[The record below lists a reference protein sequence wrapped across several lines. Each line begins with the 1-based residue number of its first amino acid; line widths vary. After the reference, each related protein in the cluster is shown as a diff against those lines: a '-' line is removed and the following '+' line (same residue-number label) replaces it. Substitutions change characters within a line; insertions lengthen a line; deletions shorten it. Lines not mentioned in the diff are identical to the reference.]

1 MRSSTEVFELGR
13 KKKKNSKK
21 GKQVIKAV
29 PVKKISEVIE
39 EKDNIDK
46 ANEGEEAIK
55 PNVESAEYT
64 QEKVEVEVPEKE
76 EEETKEKVEGEVPE
90 KEEEETEEKAE
101 GEVPEKEEEE
111 TEEKVEGEVPEK
123 EEEEIEEK
131 AEVEVPEKAE
141 EEPQE
146 KAEIEEPEKAKEQH
160 KETLEHAI
168 NPELDIEADIVPAVN
183 FALQHNGV
191 KTIKSIIIKNNSD
204 LKYANAELRITSDS
218 DFSLPYH
225 EYIEYIPEKTDFEIR
240 NIDLKLNGN
249 VLAGLTERITDN
261 LNIELIC
268 DGKIV
273 FAKRNEITVLA
284 YDEWHGYLVYPEL
297 LSAFI
302 TPNHPAITKII
313 ARGAELLEKWT
324 DDPSFTG
331 YQRQDP
337 DNVLKQAA
345 AVYGAI
351 QEQNIV
357 YSVPPASF
365 EKVGQRIRLCDSVIE
380 NKMGTCIDMTLLY
393 ASALEAVG
401 LNPILIIKPGH
412 IFAGV
417 WLEEQTFPESVQDDP
432 SLLSKKIAEGVNE
445 MAVVE
450 CTAMNAK
457 KSMSFDEA
465 SAAAVKKVPEAIC
478 IIDVKRSRCSG
489 IRPIPSRIKTES
501 GWEIERPKLD
511 ENEITVAPK
520 NLLDTVGTDDM
531 EETPATRKQQWE
543 RKLLDLG
550 LRNSLINLR
559 MSKTTVPLM
568 ISSIDDLEDALADG
582 DDFSVLPCPEDIS
595 VPKTVT
601 FDHIHELG
609 ETVSVIQSEFK
620 NHRLRSIFN
629 ESKLNATVKE
639 LYRASKTSIEENGAN
654 TLYIALGLL
663 RWYENPK
670 STRARYAPVLLLP
683 IEIVRKSAAKGYV
696 IRLRDE
702 DAVMNI
708 TILEKLKQDF
718 EINIS
723 GLDPLPLDEHGID
736 TRKVFTVIRKAVMDR
751 KNWDVLESAY
761 LGIFSFSQFVMWN
774 DIRNRS
780 DELEKNKI
788 VKSLMEGRITW
799 ESEEMELG
807 KKVPEDNVLL
817 PLPADASQLYAIE
830 AASRGESFVLHGP
843 PGTGKSQTITALIAN
858 ALAQGKT
865 VLFVAE
871 KMAALEV
878 VQKRLEKIG
887 IGDFC
892 LELHSNKSKKRAVL
906 EQLRKASDVTKHRS
920 SEAYAAK
927 AESIANLRKELDIYQ
942 AALHRKHDCGKSL
955 YELINIY
962 ESNSQYGDLASFS
975 EEIINNMTEEMLEE
989 FAVTVQRVIAAAKAV
1004 GHPYEHPLTYVGA
1017 KIYTQHLRMQLP
1029 EKLSAYKNAVE
1040 EIQLPL
1046 RNFGIAADLKTE
1058 TFALS
1063 ETAVK
1068 IAKETALWFDLPKAW
1083 AKNENITTYL
1093 FGVWEM
1099 CEHFNRKRA
1108 TYGRMSQQWKP
1119 DFFSLDG
1126 HALLLEYRDVNTK
1139 WFLAKNHGI
1148 KKIFKQLSQYAN
1160 SPISK
1165 EDIEKILTELS
1176 DYQVEVQE
1184 ADRLFGMYGDDL
1196 GSLYNGND
1204 TDWTDIS
1211 KKTEIA
1217 KESAA
1222 KLEELT
1228 GSDDYRIKYCSD
1240 KEIKEPVNALLGL
1253 WEQLA
1258 SARSELYGLLDI
1270 TKPDEAEWTENE
1282 LKLCS
1287 DIKENSD
1294 TLKEWISW
1302 NDIADDAEAKGLKPV
1317 TDAYR
1322 CGMAHDRVEGSYKK
1336 TIAKLLAMKVIDGSM
1351 VLNKFSGPVF
1361 DEKIEQ
1367 FKRMDSELTALTR
1380 KEIYCR
1386 LAAKVPNFSREA
1398 AQSSELGILQR
1409 AIRSNG
1415 RGISIRRLLEQI
1427 PNMLPR
1433 LCPCMLMSPI
1443 SAAQYL
1449 DPNREPF
1456 DIVVFDEASQLPTCK
1471 AIGALARGKN
1481 AVIVG
1486 DPKQMPPT
1494 SFFANNSVDE
1504 DNLDIEDLES
1514 ILDDCLALSMP
1525 QTHLLWH
1532 YRSRHESLIAFSNH
1546 EFYENKLYTFPSVN
1560 DREAKVRLVHVDG
1573 VFDRG
1578 KTRQN
1583 RVEAETVIEE
1593 LKRRC
1598 HDTNDSKYSVGVV
1611 TFNINQQNLID
1622 DLLTE
1627 ACKDDPELEEWAY
1640 HSDEPIFIKNL
1651 ENVQGDER
1659 DVILFSVGYGPDS
1672 DGRVSMNFGPL
1683 NREGGWRRLNVAV
1696 SRARCEMMV
1705 YSSLAPDMINLSRT
1719 SAEGVASLKTFLE
1732 YASGKEMTHDRNTVR
1747 SDINNQSGIADC
1759 ICKALEENGYKAE
1772 RMVGHSEYRVDVGVV
1787 DPNVPEKY
1795 ILGILLDG
1803 GSYKSAKTTRDRE
1816 LAQIDVLKS
1825 LGWNIIR
1832 IWSMDW
1838 WDNSNKEINRILDM
1852 LERLKENPES
1862 EEEEISEPE
1871 NVIDFS
1877 DSDEEIKECEIK
1889 TYEATALELT
1899 KASVDILLTP
1909 RFKDMNR
1916 RRLKSVIENE
1926 APITEE
1932 LLVRRVIKS
1941 FGIPRMT
1948 EKLQKIMSD
1957 MIGLLT
1963 TPKIKQGD
1971 TLIYWS
1977 DKVKPSVYK
1986 HFRKN
1991 GEGDNY
1997 RDANDVPYAEAANAV
2012 IYLLYDE
2019 ASVGKSDLIKEAAKL
2034 MNYTARGVIIDVF
2047 EGAIEL
2053 LLKQELLTVDENE
2066 ICSLTHSGMERA
2078 EYNRTES

>member
-1 MRSSTEVFELGR
+1 M
-13 KKKKNSKK
+13 
-21 GKQVIKAV
+21 
-29 PVKKISEVIE
+29 
-39 EKDNIDK
+39 
-46 ANEGEEAIK
+46 
-55 PNVESAEYT
+55 ESAENT
-64 QEKVEVEVPEKE
+64 EVQAEEKTEVAEPETA
-76 EEETKEKVEGEVPE
+76 EETPEEKSEVAESEKSAEEPE
-90 KEEEETEEKAE
+90 VKTEVAEPETAEEVTEEKS
-101 GEVPEKEEEE
+101 EVTEPETAEKEPEVK
-111 TEEKVEGEVPEK
+111 TEV
-123 EEEEIEEK
+123 
-131 AEVEVPEKAE
+131 
-141 EEPQE
+141 
-146 KAEIEEPEKAKEQH
+146 EEPETAE
-160 KETLEHAI
+160 ETPEEKSEVAEPETAEEVTEEILELAI

-191 KTIKSIIIKNNSD
+191 KTIKSIVIKNNSD
-204 LKYANAELRITSDS
+204 VKYANAELRITSDS
-218 DFSLPYH
+218 DFSIPYH
-225 EYIEYIPEKTDFEIR
+225 EYIEYIPEKSNFEIR

-249 VLAGLTERITDN
+249 VLAGLTERITGN

-268 DGKIV
+268 DSKIV
-273 FAKRNEITVLA
+273 FAKQNEMTVLA
-284 YDEWHGYLVYPEL
+284 YDEWHGFLVYPEL
-297 LSAFI
+297 LSAFV
-302 TPNHPAITKII
+302 TPNHPAITKIVSK
-313 ARGAELLEKWT
+313 GAEILEKWT

-337 DNVLKQAA
+337 DSVLKQAA

-365 EKVGQRIRLCDSVIE
+365 EKVGQRIRLCDSVLE

-432 SLLSKKIAEGVNE
+432 SLLSKKLAEGVNE

-465 SAAAVKKVPEAIC
+465 SAAAVKEVPEAVC

-489 IRPIPSRIKTES
+489 IRPIPARIKTEN
-501 GWEIERPKLD
+501 GWEIERPELD
-511 ENEITVAPK
+511 ENELTAAPK
-520 NLLDTVGTDDM
+520 NLSDTVGTDET

-550 LRNSLINLR
+550 LRNALINFR

-582 DDFSVLPCPEDIS
+582 EDFSVLPCPEDIS

-601 FDHIHELG
+601 FDNIHELG
-609 ETVSVIQSEFK
+609 ETAPLIQSEFK
-620 NHRLRSIFN
+620 NHRLRSVFN
-629 ESKLNATVKE
+629 ESKLNAAVKE

-670 STRARYAPVLLLP
+670 SARARYAPVLLLP

-696 IRLRDE
+696 IRLRDDE
-702 DAVMNI
+702 AVMNI

-718 EINIS
+718 DISIS

-736 TRKVFTVIRKAVMDR
+736 TRKVFTIIRKAVMDR

-780 DELEKNKI
+780 EELEKNKI
-788 VKSLMEGRITW
+788 VKSLMEGRMTW
-799 ESEEMELG
+799 DAPEMELG
-807 KKVPEDNVLL
+807 KRVSEDNVLL

-906 EQLRKASDVTKHRS
+906 EQLRKASEVTKHRS

-927 AESIANLRKELDIYQ
+927 AESIANLRKELDIYE
-942 AALHRKHDCGKSL
+942 AALHRKHDFGKSL
-955 YELINIY
+955 YDLINIY
-962 ESNSQYGDLASFS
+962 ELNSQYDDVASFS
-975 EEIINNMTEEMLEE
+975 EEIIDNMTEEMLEDFE
-989 FAVTVQRVIAAAKAV
+989 ITVQRVIAAAKAV
-1004 GHPYEHPLTYVGA
+1004 GHPYEHPLTYIGA
-1017 KIYTQHLRMQLP
+1017 TIYTQHLRMQLP
-1029 EKLSAYKNAVE
+1029 EKLSAYQKAVE
-1040 EIQLPL
+1040 EIELPL

-1068 IAKETALWFDLPKAW
+1068 IAKETALWLNLPKAW

-1108 TYGRMSQQWKP
+1108 TYERMSQKWKP

-1139 WFLAKNHGI
+1139 WFLAKNLGI

-1160 SPISK
+1160 EPITK

-1196 GSLYNGND
+1196 GSLYNGDN

-1240 KEIKEPVNALLGL
+1240 KEMKEPVNALLDR

-1258 SARSELYGLLDI
+1258 SARKELYGLLDI
-1270 TKPDEAEWTENE
+1270 TKPDEAGWIENE

-1294 TLKEWISW
+1294 SLKEWISW
-1302 NDIADDAEAKGLKPV
+1302 NDIADDAQAKGLQPV

-1322 CGMAHDRVEGSYKK
+1322 CGMAHDKVEGSYKK
-1336 TIAKLLAMKVIDGSM
+1336 TIAKQLSMKVIDGSM

-1367 FKRMDSELTALTR
+1367 FKRMDREFTTLTR

-1409 AIRSNG
+1409 AIRSGG
-1415 RGISIRRLLEQI
+1415 RGISIRRLLEQL

-1560 DREAKVRLVHVDG
+1560 DREAKVKLIPVDG
-1573 VFDRG
+1573 VFERG

-1583 RVEAETVIEE
+1583 RAEAEAVIEE

-1598 HDTNDSKYSVGVV
+1598 HDSNESKYSVGVV

-1627 ACKDDPELEEWAY
+1627 ACKEDPELEEWAY

-1672 DGRVSMNFGPL
+1672 EGRVSMNFGPL

-1696 SRARCEMMV
+1696 SRARCEMTV
-1705 YSSLAPDMINLSRT
+1705 YSSLTPDMINLSRT
-1719 SAEGVASLKTFLE
+1719 SAEGVASLKAFLE
-1732 YASGKEMTHDRNTVR
+1732 YASGKEMSHDRNTVR
-1747 SDINNQSGIADC
+1747 SDINNRSGVADC
-1759 ICKALEENGYKAE
+1759 ICRALEENGYKAE
-1772 RMVGHSEYRVDVGVV
+1772 RMVGHSEYRVDVGVI
-1787 DPNVPEKY
+1787 DPNDPEKY

-1803 GSYKSAKTTRDRE
+1803 GSYRAAKTTRDRE

-1838 WDNSNKEINRILDM
+1838 WDNSNKEINRILDTV
-1852 LERLKENPES
+1852 ERLKESAKP
-1862 EEEEISEPE
+1862 EEEET
-1871 NVIDFS
+1871 VTDGALDFS
-1877 DSDEEIKECEIK
+1877 DSDDEVKEPEIP

-1932 LLVRRVIKS
+1932 LLARRVSKS

-1957 MIGLLT
+1957 MIALLT

-1997 RDANDVPYAEAANAV
+1997 RDANDVPYMEAANAV
-2012 IYLLYDE
+2012 IYILYDE
-2019 ASVGKSDLIKEAAKL
+2019 ASIAKSDLIKEGAKL
-2034 MNYTARGVIIDVF
+2034 MNYTARGIILDVF
-2047 EGAIEL
+2047 EGAIEFL
-2053 LLKQELLTVDENE
+2053 VKQELLTIDEND
-2066 ICSLTHSGMERA
+2066 ICSLTRAGMERA
-2078 EYNRTES
+2078 EFNRTAD